1 MLIHFLDFRI
11 LICNNFFINMKFNK
25 IFIKSS
31 YLILSIIGLIL
42 FVLFVSDYSKVY
54 ARDYPFYHLNSF
66 RFETK
71 NGQQGLKYINNRWYA
86 KEPILSVQYYG
97 YYVVGQNYQGQVI
110 NAGCNL
116 YKNNENNKINVDL
129 DSFEK
134 TNFYS
139 DKAVK
144 IVCKRSDNFTLKQG
158 KNTLYLGGHII
169 YQTNGV
175 IPMPAKYSEMVIYLD
190 TIAPQG
196 TLQTQKIPENCTK
209 QALLSNSSNCDIK
222 IKYKIYDPND
232 GKIAYI
238 QLTNKVSGQQGLPT
252 IKTIDVSN
260 ADNDWHTVTYN
271 LHKDFGLND
280 IGTYTLEFG
289 LMSQDEVGN
298 ALDKSLNVAVNVK
311 PNPSPTSSIT
321 SEQNVTPTEQQANHD
336 NSAENLSNSKQVQN
350 VQPDN
355 KVNAKNNLGQLDMTW
370 LVKIVVIT
378 GVLLPI
384 VLYLFYKLYEHL
396 VGRKM

>member
-1 MLIHFLDFRI
+1 M
-11 LICNNFFINMKFNK
+11 
-25 IFIKSS
+25 
-31 YLILSIIGLIL
+31 
-42 FVLFVSDYSKVY
+42 LFVSDYSKVY

-222 IKYKIYDPND
+222 ITYKIYDPND